1 MTSHRQQKGP
11 RGAGVAPQQKDVR
24 PGGGPRVPLPGHPGR
39 PRSAGRGRRAGWW
52 AGLSI
57 AVVVLAVAT
66 LVALALGSSSPPAS
80 SPTLTSGGGVSG
92 PEAASAPVSVQAA
105 VTSVSGRT
113 LRSVGVPTDV
123 AGPTKIAGGGT
134 RLVGPDGK
142 PEILFVGAE
151 YCPYC
156 AAERWALVV
165 ALSRFGSFT
174 GLKATQ
180 SSLTDTYPGTQ
191 TLSFY
196 GSTYTSSGLDF
207 TPVEIATNQAVD
219 GRYTTLQA
227 LTPGQQAVLDRYD
240 RPPYTS
246 QAGAI
251 PFIDVANRSVMV
263 GASYDPGVLQGRSI
277 GEIAS
282 ALSHPSS
289 AIAQAI
295 DGTANTLV
303 AAISQA
309 TGVQP
314 NP

>member
-1 MTSHRQQKGP
+1 VNG
-11 RGAGVAPQQKDVR
+11 
-24 PGGGPRVPLPGHPGR
+24 
-39 PRSAGRGRRAGWW
+39 
-52 AGLSI
+52 
-57 AVVVLAVAT
+57 
-66 LVALALGSSSPPAS
+66 
-80 SPTLTSGGGVSG
+80 PTL
-92 PEAASAPVSVQAA
+92 
-105 VTSVSGRT
+105 RT
-113 LRSVGVPTDV
+113 VGVPTNV
-123 AGPTKIAGGGT
+123 VGPTKIAGGGA

-174 GLKATQ
+174 GLKATH
-180 SSLTDTYPGTQ
+180 SSLTDIFPGTQ

-196 GSTYTSSGLDF
+196 GSTYTSPGLDF
-207 TPVEIATNQAVD
+207 TPVEIATNQAAD

-227 LTPGQQAVLDRYD
+227 LTSGQQAVLDRYD
-240 RPPYTS
+240 RAPYTS

-251 PFIDVANRSVMV
+251 PFIDVANRSVMI
-263 GASYDPGVLQGRSI
+263 GASYDPGVLQGKSI

-282 ALSHPSS
+282 ALSRPSS